1 MIFIMLRTTSPLF
14 LRLASSAKLAKRA
27 TFIDNVRSSQY
38 ILISTFLTLTR
49 VDDDTQPKPDWCEE
63 RDDKA
68 QPSLRTESNRAT
80 LLPDP
85 RGKVVVSAEIVS

>member
-1 MIFIMLRTTSPLF
+1 MLRTTSFLF
-14 LRLASSAKLAKRA
+14 LRRASSAKLAKRA

-68 QPSLRTESNRAT
+68 QPSLRTVKSGYPTA
-80 LLPDP
+80 
-85 RGKVVVSAEIVS
+85 